1 VFCNTVFRVALYA
14 SVDIKAGQELFFH
27 YNYPESMTK
36 NFKQPKGKV
45 VAVKQTVKAASKVK
59 QKRPMS
65 SSPNPD
71 VTPSSAMAPP
81 DRPLVR
87 AALAKARAAKAQK
100 RAAMLAEKEALAT
113 TALPDAAS
121 TLRGTKF
128 PQARKSAVGPQP
140 GASKRARELD
150 IENDSAESRS
160 ASRAEEDAGR
170 KKRRTPNLVVQDTDD
185 EDEET
190 VPQDATGS
198 VTGSEDGVSDT
209 GLRRTRRSHTRTG
222 SASVFAIKK
231 INSIN
236 MGGARPGAGRKR
248 KRPLAL

>member
-45 VAVKQTVKAASKVK
+45 VAVKQTVKAPSKVK
-59 QKRPMS
+59 QKRPTSAS
-65 SSPNPD
+65 SDYD
-71 VTPSSAMAPP
+71 VAPSSAVVPP

-87 AALAKARAAKAQK
+87 AALAKARAAKAEK
-100 RAAMLAEKEALAT
+100 RAAMLAEKAAMAT
-113 TALPDAAS
+113 TALPAAAS
-121 TLRGTKF
+121 TLPGKKF
-128 PQARKSAVGPQP
+128 SQARKSAVGPLLDVRGP
-140 GASKRARELD
+140 SKRARELD
-150 IENDSAESRS
+150 IEDDSAESRS
-160 ASRAEEDAGR
+160 ASRAEEDASR

-185 EDEET
+185 
-190 VPQDATGS
+190 VPQGATGDAS
-198 VTGSEDGVSDT
+198 DSEDGVSGT
-209 GLRRTRRSHTRTG
+209 GLRRTRRSHNATG

-231 INSIN
+231 INSTN

-248 KRPLAL
+248 KRPLALR